1 MNWNEERYDQ
11 KTVEMDKENFR
22 PGCAKSCGRI
32 CVSIRFFFVL
42 SLIPIILLLLT
53 MVQYTPVT
61 RTDVMK
67 AVTEVFPKTVTPFL
81 ISIINEVYS
90 QSKAMIPV
98 TVLVALWSAGRGV
111 LAITSGLNCIYQS
124 KETRN
129 YFYLRLRAS
138 VYTVLFLLVIISCL
152 LLAVFGNKISVF
164 VEMNVP
170 VLEKAVE
177 FLIRIRTTLTIG
189 VMMLFCMLLYRFL
202 PDVKIKTKWK
212 HQIPGSVFSA
222 VGWQVISL
230 IFSVYLDIFEGFS
243 TMYGSL
249 TTIILVM
256 LWLYFCMYMILLGG
270 VINITVFRD
279 NLDKDLP
286 HDPDVRDFGNLLQ

>member
-1 MNWNEERYDQ
+1 MIKKQWD
-11 KTVEMDKENFR
+11 
-22 PGCAKSCGRI
+22 RI
-32 CVSIRFFFVL
+32 MRILDRAAQSHVGAYAAQSAFFFVL
-42 SLIPIILLLLT
+42 SLIPIILLLMT
-53 MVQYTPVT
+53 MVQYTPLT
-61 RTDVMK
+61 KGDVMK

-90 QSKAMIPV
+90 QSKAIIPV
-98 TVLVALWSAGRGV
+98 TILVALWSAGRGV

-129 YFYLRLRAS
+129 YVYLRLRSS
-138 VYTVLFLLVIISCL
+138 VYTLLFLLVIISCL
-152 LLAVFGNKISVF
+152 LLAVFGNRISIF

-170 VLEKAVE
+170 VLQKAVE
-177 FLIRIRTTLTIG
+177 FLIRIRTFLTVG

-222 VGWQVISL
+222 IGWQIISL

-249 TTIILVM
+249 TTIVLIM
-256 LWLYFCMYMILLGG
+256 LWLYFCMYMILFGG
-270 VINITVFRD
+270 VINITIFKD
-279 NLDKDLP
+279 NLDKA
-286 HDPDVRDFGNLLQ
+286 

>member
-1 MNWNEERYDQ
+1 MIKKQWD
-11 KTVEMDKENFR
+11 
-22 PGCAKSCGRI
+22 RI
-32 CVSIRFFFVL
+32 MRILDRAAQSHVGAYAAQSAFFFVL
-42 SLIPIILLLLT
+42 SLIPIILLLMT
-53 MVQYTPVT
+53 MVQYTPLT
-61 RTDVMK
+61 RGDVMT

-90 QSKAMIPV
+90 QSTAIIPV
-98 TVLVALWSAGRGV
+98 TILVALWSAGRGV

-152 LLAVFGNKISVF
+152 LLAVFGNRISIF
-164 VEMNVP
+164 VEINAP
-170 VLEKAVE
+170 VLQKAVD
-177 FLIRIRTTLTIG
+177 FLIRIRTSLTVG

-202 PDVKIKTKWK
+202 PDVKIRTKWK

-222 VGWQVISL
+222 IGWQIISL

-249 TTIILVM
+249 TTIVLVM

-270 VINITVFRD
+270 VINITIFKD
-279 NLDKDLP
+279 NLQ
-286 HDPDVRDFGNLLQ
+286 H

>member
-1 MNWNEERYDQ
+1 MRWGMIKKQWD
-11 KTVEMDKENFR
+11 
-22 PGCAKSCGRI
+22 RI
-32 CVSIRFFFVL
+32 MRILDRAAQSHVGAYAAQSAFFFVL
-42 SLIPIILLLLT
+42 SLIPIILLLMT
-53 MVQYTPVT
+53 MVQYTPLT
-61 RTDVMK
+61 KGDVMK

-90 QSKAMIPV
+90 QSKAIIPV
-98 TVLVALWSAGRGV
+98 TILVALWSAGRGV

-129 YFYLRLRAS
+129 YVYLRLRS
-138 VYTVLFLLVIISCL
+138 SIYTLLFLLVIISCL
-152 LLAVFGNKISVF
+152 LLAVFGNRISIF

-170 VLEKAVE
+170 VLQKAVE
-177 FLIRIRTTLTIG
+177 FLIRIRTSLTVG

-212 HQIPGSVFSA
+212 HQIPGSVCSA
-222 VGWQVISL
+222 IGWQIISL

-249 TTIILVM
+249 TTIVLVM
-256 LWLYFCMYMILLGG
+256 LWLYFCMYMILFGG
-270 VINITVFRD
+270 VINITIFKD
-279 NLDKDLP
+279 NLDKA
-286 HDPDVRDFGNLLQ
+286 

>member
-1 MNWNEERYDQ
+1 MRWGMIKKQWD
-11 KTVEMDKENFR
+11 
-22 PGCAKSCGRI
+22 RI
-32 CVSIRFFFVL
+32 MRILDRAAQSHVGAYAAQSAFFFVL
-42 SLIPIILLLLT
+42 SLIPIILLLMT
-53 MVQYTPVT
+53 MVQYTPLT
-61 RTDVMK
+61 KGDVMK

-90 QSKAMIPV
+90 QSKAIIPV
-98 TVLVALWSAGRGV
+98 TILVALWSAGRGV

-129 YFYLRLRAS
+129 YVYLRLRSS
-138 VYTVLFLLVIISCL
+138 VYTLLFLLVIISCL
-152 LLAVFGNKISVF
+152 LLAVFGNRISIF

-170 VLEKAVE
+170 VLQKAVE
-177 FLIRIRTTLTIG
+177 FLIRIRTSLTVG

-222 VGWQVISL
+222 IGWQIISL

-249 TTIILVM
+249 TTIVLVM
-256 LWLYFCMYMILLGG
+256 LWLYFCMYMILFGG
-270 VINITVFRD
+270 VINITIFKD
-279 NLDKDLP
+279 NLDKA
-286 HDPDVRDFGNLLQ
+286 

>member
-1 MNWNEERYDQ
+1 MKKQWKRIKKISDCV
-11 KTVEMDKENFR
+11 VENHV
-22 PGCAKSCGRI
+22 GAYASQ
-32 CVSIRFFFVL
+32 SAFFFVL

-61 RTDVMK
+61 RSDVMK

-81 ISIINEVYS
+81 LSIINEVYS
-90 QSKAMIPV
+90 QSTAVIPV
-98 TVLVALWSAGRGV
+98 TILVALWSAGRGV
-111 LAITSGLNCIYQS
+111 LAMTSGLNCIYQS
-124 KETRN
+124 TETRN

-138 VYTVLFLLVIISCL
+138 VYTVLFLLVIISGL
-152 LLAVFGNKISVF
+152 LLAVFGNRISVF
-164 VEMNVP
+164 VEMNIP

-177 FLIRIRTTLTIG
+177 FLIRIRTTLTVG
-189 VMMLFCMLLYRFL
+189 VMMLFCMLLYQFL
-202 PDVKIKTKWK
+202 PDMKIKTQWK

-249 TTIILVM
+249 TTLILVM
-256 LWLYFCMYMILLGG
+256 LWLYFCMYIILMGG
-270 VINITVFRD
+270 VINTIIFRD
-279 NLDKDLP
+279 NLDKE
-286 HDPDVRDFGNLLQ
+286 

>member
-1 MNWNEERYDQ
+1 MIKKQWD
-11 KTVEMDKENFR
+11 
-22 PGCAKSCGRI
+22 RI
-32 CVSIRFFFVL
+32 MRILDRAAQSHVGAYAAQSAFFFVL
-42 SLIPIILLLLT
+42 SLIPIILLLMT
-53 MVQYTPVT
+53 MVQYTPLT
-61 RTDVMK
+61 KGDVMK

-90 QSKAMIPV
+90 QSKAIIPV
-98 TVLVALWSAGRGV
+98 TILVALWSAGRGV

-129 YFYLRLRAS
+129 YVYLRLRSS
-138 VYTVLFLLVIISCL
+138 VYTLLFLLVIISCL
-152 LLAVFGNKISVF
+152 LLAVFGNRISIF

-170 VLEKAVE
+170 VLQKAVE
-177 FLIRIRTTLTIG
+177 FLIRIRTSLTVG

-222 VGWQVISL
+222 IGWQIISL

-249 TTIILVM
+249 TTIVLVM
-256 LWLYFCMYMILLGG
+256 LWLYFCMYMILFGG
-270 VINITVFRD
+270 VINITIFKD
-279 NLDKDLP
+279 NLDKA
-286 HDPDVRDFGNLLQ
+286 

>member
-1 MNWNEERYDQ
+1 MRWGMIKKQWD
-11 KTVEMDKENFR
+11 
-22 PGCAKSCGRI
+22 RI
-32 CVSIRFFFVL
+32 MRILDRAAQSHVGAYAAQSAFFFVL
-42 SLIPIILLLLT
+42 SLIPIILLLMT
-53 MVQYTPVT
+53 MVQYTPLT
-61 RTDVMK
+61 KGDVMK

-90 QSKAMIPV
+90 QSKAIIPV
-98 TVLVALWSAGRGV
+98 TILVALWSAGRGV

-129 YFYLRLRAS
+129 YVYLRLRSS
-138 VYTVLFLLVIISCL
+138 VYTLLFLLVIISCL
-152 LLAVFGNKISVF
+152 LLAVFGNRISIF

-170 VLEKAVE
+170 VLQKAVE
-177 FLIRIRTTLTIG
+177 FLIRIRTSLTVG

-222 VGWQVISL
+222 IGWQIISL

-249 TTIILVM
+249 TTIVLVM
-256 LWLYFCMYMILLGG
+256 LWLYFCMYMILFGG
-270 VINITVFRD
+270 VINITIFKD
-279 NLDKDLP
+279 NLDK
-286 HDPDVRDFGNLLQ
+286 V

>member
-1 MNWNEERYDQ
+1 M
-11 KTVEMDKENFR
+11 
-22 PGCAKSCGRI
+22 
-32 CVSIRFFFVL
+32 IRKQWRWIKKILDRAVLNHVGAYASQSAFFFVL

-98 TVLVALWSAGRGV
+98 TILVALWSAGRGV

-138 VYTVLFLLVIISCL
+138 VYTVLFLLVIIS
-152 LLAVFGNKISVF
+152 
-164 VEMNVP
+164 
-170 VLEKAVE
+170 
-177 FLIRIRTTLTIG
+177 
-189 VMMLFCMLLYRFL
+189 
-202 PDVKIKTKWK
+202 
-212 HQIPGSVFSA
+212 
-222 VGWQVISL
+222 
-230 IFSVYLDIFEGFS
+230 
-243 TMYGSL
+243 
-249 TTIILVM
+249 
-256 LWLYFCMYMILLGG
+256 
-270 VINITVFRD
+270 
-279 NLDKDLP
+279 
-286 HDPDVRDFGNLLQ
+286 

>member
-1 MNWNEERYDQ
+1 MKKQWKRIKKISDCV
-11 KTVEMDKENFR
+11 VEDHV
-22 PGCAKSCGRI
+22 GAYASQ
-32 CVSIRFFFVL
+32 SAFFFVL

-61 RTDVMK
+61 RSDVMK

-81 ISIINEVYS
+81 LSIINEVYS
-90 QSKAMIPV
+90 QSTAVIPV
-98 TVLVALWSAGRGV
+98 TILVALWSAGRGV
-111 LAITSGLNCIYQS
+111 LAMTSGLNCIYQS
-124 KETRN
+124 TETRN

-138 VYTVLFLLVIISCL
+138 VYTVLFLLVIILGL
-152 LLAVFGNKISVF
+152 LLAVFGNRISVF

-177 FLIRIRTTLTIG
+177 FLIRIRTILTVG
-189 VMMLFCMLLYRFL
+189 VTMLFCMLLYQFL
-202 PDVKIKTKWK
+202 PDVKIKTQWK

-249 TTIILVM
+249 TTLILVM
-256 LWLYFCMYMILLGG
+256 LWLYFCMYIILIGG
-270 VINITVFRD
+270 VINTIIFRD
-279 NLDKDLP
+279 NLDKE
-286 HDPDVRDFGNLLQ
+286 

>member
-1 MNWNEERYDQ
+1 MIKKQWD
-11 KTVEMDKENFR
+11 
-22 PGCAKSCGRI
+22 RI
-32 CVSIRFFFVL
+32 MRILDRAAQSHVGAYAAQSAFFFVL
-42 SLIPIILLLLT
+42 SLIPIILLLMT
-53 MVQYTPVT
+53 MVQYTPLT
-61 RTDVMK
+61 RGDVMT

-90 QSKAMIPV
+90 QSTAIIPV
-98 TVLVALWSAGRGV
+98 TILVALWSAGRGV

-138 VYTVLFLLVIISCL
+138 VYTVLSLLVIISCL
-152 LLAVFGNKISVF
+152 LLAVFGNRISIF
-164 VEMNVP
+164 VEINAP
-170 VLEKAVE
+170 VLQKAVD
-177 FLIRIRTTLTIG
+177 FLIRIRTSLTVG

-202 PDVKIKTKWK
+202 PDVKIRTKWK

-222 VGWQVISL
+222 IGWQIISL

-249 TTIILVM
+249 TTIVLVM

-270 VINITVFRD
+270 VINITIFKD
-279 NLDKDLP
+279 NLDKA
-286 HDPDVRDFGNLLQ
+286 

>member
-1 MNWNEERYDQ
+1 MIKKQCD
-11 KTVEMDKENFR
+11 
-22 PGCAKSCGRI
+22 RI
-32 CVSIRFFFVL
+32 MRILDRAAQSHVGAYAAQSAFFFVL
-42 SLIPIILLLLT
+42 SLIPIILLLMT
-53 MVQYTPVT
+53 MVQYTPLT
-61 RTDVMK
+61 RGDVMT

-90 QSKAMIPV
+90 QSTAIIPV
-98 TVLVALWSAGRGV
+98 TILVALWSAGRGV

-152 LLAVFGNKISVF
+152 LLAVFGNRISIF
-164 VEMNVP
+164 VEINAP
-170 VLEKAVE
+170 VLQKAVD
-177 FLIRIRTTLTIG
+177 FLIRIRTSLTVG

-202 PDVKIKTKWK
+202 PDVKIRTKWK

-222 VGWQVISL
+222 IGWQIISL

-249 TTIILVM
+249 TTIVLVM

-270 VINITVFRD
+270 VINITIFKD
-279 NLDKDLP
+279 NLDKA
-286 HDPDVRDFGNLLQ
+286 

>member
-1 MNWNEERYDQ
+1 MIKKQWERI
-11 KTVEMDKENFR
+11 K
-22 PGCAKSCGRI
+22 RI
-32 CVSIRFFFVL
+32 LDRSMQSHVGAYAAQSAFFFIL

-61 RTDVMK
+61 RSDVMK

-81 ISIINEVYS
+81 LSIINEVYS
-90 QSKAMIPV
+90 QSTAIIPV
-98 TVLVALWSAGRGV
+98 TILVALWSAGRGV

-138 VYTVLFLLVIISCL
+138 IYTVLFLLVIISCL
-152 LLAVFGNKISVF
+152 LLAVFGNRISLF

-170 VLEKAVE
+170 VLQSAVE
-177 FLIRIRTTLTIG
+177 FLIRIRTTLTVG

-212 HQIPGSVFSA
+212 HQIPGAVFSA
-222 VGWQVISL
+222 IGWQVISL

-270 VINITVFRD
+270 VINITIF
-279 NLDKDLP
+279 KDRSIEKVNSSLYE
-286 HDPDVRDFGNLLQ
+286 

>member
-1 MNWNEERYDQ
+1 MRWGMIKKQWD
-11 KTVEMDKENFR
+11 
-22 PGCAKSCGRI
+22 RI
-32 CVSIRFFFVL
+32 MRILDRAAQSHVGAYAAQSAFFFVL
-42 SLIPIILLLLT
+42 SLIPIILLLMT
-53 MVQYTPVT
+53 MVQYTPLT
-61 RTDVMK
+61 KGDVMK

-90 QSKAMIPV
+90 QSKAIIPV
-98 TVLVALWSAGRGV
+98 TILVALWSAGRGV

-129 YFYLRLRAS
+129 YVYLRLRSS
-138 VYTVLFLLVIISCL
+138 VYTLLFLLVIISCL
-152 LLAVFGNKISVF
+152 LLAVFGNRISIF

-170 VLEKAVE
+170 VLQKAVE
-177 FLIRIRTTLTIG
+177 FLIRIRTSLTVG

-212 HQIPGSVFSA
+212 HQIPGSVCSA
-222 VGWQVISL
+222 IGWQIISL

-249 TTIILVM
+249 TTIVLVM
-256 LWLYFCMYMILLGG
+256 LWLYFCMYMILFGG
-270 VINITVFRD
+270 VINITIFKD
-279 NLDKDLP
+279 NLDKA
-286 HDPDVRDFGNLLQ
+286 

>member
-1 MNWNEERYDQ
+1 MRWGMIKKQWD
-11 KTVEMDKENFR
+11 
-22 PGCAKSCGRI
+22 RI
-32 CVSIRFFFVL
+32 MRILDRAAQSHVGAYAAQSAFFFVL
-42 SLIPIILLLLT
+42 SLIPIILLLMT
-53 MVQYTPVT
+53 MVQYTPLT
-61 RTDVMK
+61 KGDVMK

-90 QSKAMIPV
+90 QSKAIIPV
-98 TVLVALWSAGRGV
+98 TILVALWSAGRGV

-129 YFYLRLRAS
+129 YVYLRLRSS
-138 VYTVLFLLVIISCL
+138 VYTLLFLLVIISCL
-152 LLAVFGNKISVF
+152 LLAVFGNRISIF

-170 VLEKAVE
+170 VLQKAVE
-177 FLIRIRTTLTIG
+177 FLIRIRTFLTVG

-222 VGWQVISL
+222 IGWQIISL

-249 TTIILVM
+249 TTIVLVM
-256 LWLYFCMYMILLGG
+256 LWLYFCMYMILFGG
-270 VINITVFRD
+270 VINITIFKD
-279 NLDKDLP
+279 NLDKA
-286 HDPDVRDFGNLLQ
+286 

>member
-1 MNWNEERYDQ
+1 MRWGMIKKQWD
-11 KTVEMDKENFR
+11 
-22 PGCAKSCGRI
+22 RI
-32 CVSIRFFFVL
+32 MRILDRAAQSHVGAYAAQSAFFFVL
-42 SLIPIILLLLT
+42 SLIPIILLLMT
-53 MVQYTPVT
+53 MVQYTPLT
-61 RTDVMK
+61 KGDVMK

-90 QSKAMIPV
+90 QSKAIIPV
-98 TVLVALWSAGRGV
+98 TILVALWSAGRGV

-129 YFYLRLRAS
+129 YVYLRLRSS
-138 VYTVLFLLVIISCL
+138 VYTLLFLLVIISCL
-152 LLAVFGNKISVF
+152 LLAVFGNRISIF

-170 VLEKAVE
+170 VLQKAVE
-177 FLIRIRTTLTIG
+177 FLFRIRTSLTVG

-222 VGWQVISL
+222 IGWQIISL

-249 TTIILVM
+249 TTIVLVM
-256 LWLYFCMYMILLGG
+256 LWLYFCMYMILFGG
-270 VINITVFRD
+270 VINITIFKD
-279 NLDKDLP
+279 NLDKA
-286 HDPDVRDFGNLLQ
+286 

>member
-1 MNWNEERYDQ
+1 MIKKQWD
-11 KTVEMDKENFR
+11 
-22 PGCAKSCGRI
+22 RI
-32 CVSIRFFFVL
+32 MRILDRAAQSHVGAYAAQSAFFFVL
-42 SLIPIILLLLT
+42 SLIPIILLLMT
-53 MVQYTPVT
+53 MVQYTPLT
-61 RTDVMK
+61 KGDVMK

-90 QSKAMIPV
+90 QSKAIIPV
-98 TVLVALWSAGRGV
+98 TILVALWSAGRGV

-129 YFYLRLRAS
+129 YVYLRLRSS
-138 VYTVLFLLVIISCL
+138 VYTLLFLLVIISCL
-152 LLAVFGNKISVF
+152 LLAVFGNRISIF

-170 VLEKAVE
+170 VLQKAVE
-177 FLIRIRTTLTIG
+177 FLIRIRTSLTVG

-212 HQIPGSVFSA
+212 HQIPGSVCSA
-222 VGWQVISL
+222 IGWQIISL

-249 TTIILVM
+249 TTIVLVM
-256 LWLYFCMYMILLGG
+256 LWLYFCMYMILFGG
-270 VINITVFRD
+270 VINITIFKD
-279 NLDKDLP
+279 NLDKA
-286 HDPDVRDFGNLLQ
+286 

>member
-1 MNWNEERYDQ
+1 MEHYERYY
-11 KTVEMDKENFR
+11 K
-22 PGCAKSCGRI
+22 
-32 CVSIRFFFVL
+32 VSGDY
-42 SLIPIILLLLT
+42 SGILCCYEEDGSISTERTKALAEHLLKKG
-53 MVQYTPVT
+53 V
-61 RTDVMK
+61 K
-67 AVTEVFPKTVTPFL
+67 G
-81 ISIINEVYS
+81 VYVGGS
-90 QSKAMIPV
+90 
-98 TVLVALWSAGRGV
+98 
-111 LAITSGLNCIYQS
+111 SGECIYQS

>member
-1 MNWNEERYDQ
+1 M
-11 KTVEMDKENFR
+11 
-22 PGCAKSCGRI
+22 
-32 CVSIRFFFVL
+32 IRKQWRWIKKILDRAVLNHVGAYASQSAFFFVL

-98 TVLVALWSAGRGV
+98 TILVALWSAGRGV

-202 PDVKIKTKWK
+202 PDVKIKTKWT

-230 IFSVYLDIFEGFS
+230 IISVYLDIFEGFS

>member
-1 MNWNEERYDQ
+1 MIKKQWD
-11 KTVEMDKENFR
+11 
-22 PGCAKSCGRI
+22 RI
-32 CVSIRFFFVL
+32 MRILDRAAQSHVGAYAAQSAFFFVL
-42 SLIPIILLLLT
+42 SLIPIILLLMT
-53 MVQYTPVT
+53 MVQYTPLI
-61 RTDVMK
+61 RGDVMT

-90 QSKAMIPV
+90 QSTAIIPV
-98 TVLVALWSAGRGV
+98 TILVALWSAGRGV

-152 LLAVFGNKISVF
+152 LLAVFGNRISIF
-164 VEMNVP
+164 VEINAP
-170 VLEKAVE
+170 VLQKAVD
-177 FLIRIRTTLTIG
+177 FLIRIRTSLTVG

-202 PDVKIKTKWK
+202 PDVKIRTKWK

-222 VGWQVISL
+222 IGWQIISL

-249 TTIILVM
+249 TTIVLVM

-270 VINITVFRD
+270 VINITIFKD
-279 NLDKDLP
+279 NLDKA
-286 HDPDVRDFGNLLQ
+286 

>member
-1 MNWNEERYDQ
+1 MIKKQWD
-11 KTVEMDKENFR
+11 
-22 PGCAKSCGRI
+22 RI
-32 CVSIRFFFVL
+32 MRILDRAAQSHVGAYAAQSAFFFVL
-42 SLIPIILLLLT
+42 SLIPIILLLMT
-53 MVQYTPVT
+53 MVQYTPLT
-61 RTDVMK
+61 KGDVMK

-90 QSKAMIPV
+90 QSKAIIPV
-98 TVLVALWSAGRGV
+98 TILVALWSAGRGV

-129 YFYLRLRAS
+129 YVYLRLRSS
-138 VYTVLFLLVIISCL
+138 VYTLLFLLVIISCL
-152 LLAVFGNKISVF
+152 LLAVFGNRISIF

-170 VLEKAVE
+170 VLQKAVE
-177 FLIRIRTTLTIG
+177 FLIRIRTSLTVG

-222 VGWQVISL
+222 IGWQIISL

-249 TTIILVM
+249 TTIVLVM
-256 LWLYFCMYMILLGG
+256 LWLYFCMYMILFGG
-270 VINITVFRD
+270 VINITIFKD
-279 NLDKDLP
+279 NLDK
-286 HDPDVRDFGNLLQ
+286 V

>member
-1 MNWNEERYDQ
+1 MIKKQWD
-11 KTVEMDKENFR
+11 
-22 PGCAKSCGRI
+22 RI
-32 CVSIRFFFVL
+32 MRILDRAAQSHVGAYAAQSAFFFVL
-42 SLIPIILLLLT
+42 SLIPIILLLMT
-53 MVQYTPVT
+53 MVQYTPLT
-61 RTDVMK
+61 KGDVMK

-90 QSKAMIPV
+90 QSKAIIPV
-98 TVLVALWSAGRGV
+98 TILVALWSAGRGV

-129 YFYLRLRAS
+129 YVYLRLRSS
-138 VYTVLFLLVIISCL
+138 VYTLLFLLVIISCL
-152 LLAVFGNKISVF
+152 LLAVFGNRISIF

-170 VLEKAVE
+170 VLQKAVE
-177 FLIRIRTTLTIG
+177 FLIRIRTFLTVG

-222 VGWQVISL
+222 IGWQIISL

-249 TTIILVM
+249 TTIVLVM
-256 LWLYFCMYMILLGG
+256 LWLYFCMYMILFGG
-270 VINITVFRD
+270 VINITIFKD
-279 NLDKDLP
+279 NLDKA
-286 HDPDVRDFGNLLQ
+286 

>member
-1 MNWNEERYDQ
+1 M
-11 KTVEMDKENFR
+11 
-22 PGCAKSCGRI
+22 
-32 CVSIRFFFVL
+32 IRKQWRWIKKILDRAVLNHVGAYASQSAFFFVL

-98 TVLVALWSAGRGV
+98 TILVALWSAGRGV

-212 HQIPGSVFSA
+212 HQSPGSVFSA

>member
-1 MNWNEERYDQ
+1 MIKKQWD
-11 KTVEMDKENFR
+11 
-22 PGCAKSCGRI
+22 RI
-32 CVSIRFFFVL
+32 MRILDRAAQSHVGAYAAQSAFFFVL
-42 SLIPIILLLLT
+42 SLIPIILLLMT
-53 MVQYTPVT
+53 MVQYTPLT
-61 RTDVMK
+61 RGDVMT

-90 QSKAMIPV
+90 QSTAIIPV
-98 TVLVALWSAGRGV
+98 TIPVALWSAGRGV

-152 LLAVFGNKISVF
+152 LLAVFGNRISIF
-164 VEMNVP
+164 VEINAP
-170 VLEKAVE
+170 VLQKAVD
-177 FLIRIRTTLTIG
+177 FLIRIRTSLTVG

-202 PDVKIKTKWK
+202 PDVKIRTKWK

-222 VGWQVISL
+222 IGWQIISL

-249 TTIILVM
+249 TTIVLVM

-270 VINITVFRD
+270 VINITIFKD
-279 NLDKDLP
+279 NLDKA
-286 HDPDVRDFGNLLQ
+286 

>member
-1 MNWNEERYDQ
+1 MIKKQWD
-11 KTVEMDKENFR
+11 
-22 PGCAKSCGRI
+22 RI
-32 CVSIRFFFVL
+32 MRILDRAAQSHVGAYAAQSAFFFVL
-42 SLIPIILLLLT
+42 SLIPIILLLMT
-53 MVQYTPVT
+53 MVQYTPLT
-61 RTDVMK
+61 KGDVMK

-90 QSKAMIPV
+90 QSKAIIPV
-98 TVLVALWSAGRGV
+98 TILVALWSAGRGV

-129 YFYLRLRAS
+129 FVYLRLRSS
-138 VYTVLFLLVIISCL
+138 VYTLLFLLVIISCL
-152 LLAVFGNKISVF
+152 LLAVFGNRISIF

-170 VLEKAVE
+170 VLQKAVE
-177 FLIRIRTTLTIG
+177 FLIRIRTFLTVG

-222 VGWQVISL
+222 IGWQIISL

-249 TTIILVM
+249 TTIVLVM
-256 LWLYFCMYMILLGG
+256 LWLYFCMYMILFGG
-270 VINITVFRD
+270 VINITIFKD
-279 NLDKDLP
+279 NLDKA
-286 HDPDVRDFGNLLQ
+286 

>member
-1 MNWNEERYDQ
+1 MKKQWKRIIKISDCV
-11 KTVEMDKENFR
+11 VENHV
-22 PGCAKSCGRI
+22 GAYASQ
-32 CVSIRFFFVL
+32 SAFFFVL

-61 RTDVMK
+61 RSDVMK

-81 ISIINEVYS
+81 LSIINEVYS
-90 QSKAMIPV
+90 QSTAVIPV
-98 TVLVALWSAGRGV
+98 TILVALWSAGRGV
-111 LAITSGLNCIYQS
+111 LAMTSGLNCIYQS
-124 KETRN
+124 TETRN

-138 VYTVLFLLVIISCL
+138 VYTVLFLLVIISGL
-152 LLAVFGNKISVF
+152 LLAVFGNRISVF

-177 FLIRIRTTLTIG
+177 FLIRIRTTLTVG
-189 VMMLFCMLLYRFL
+189 VMMLFCMLLYQFL
-202 PDVKIKTKWK
+202 PDMKIKTQWK

-249 TTIILVM
+249 TTLILVM
-256 LWLYFCMYMILLGG
+256 LWLYFCMYIILMGG
-270 VINITVFRD
+270 VINTIIFRD
-279 NLDKDLP
+279 NLDKE
-286 HDPDVRDFGNLLQ
+286 

>member
-1 MNWNEERYDQ
+1 MIKKQWD
-11 KTVEMDKENFR
+11 
-22 PGCAKSCGRI
+22 RI
-32 CVSIRFFFVL
+32 MRILDRAAQSHVGAYAAQSAFFFVL
-42 SLIPIILLLLT
+42 SLIPIILLLMT
-53 MVQYTPVT
+53 MVQYTPLT
-61 RTDVMK
+61 KGDVMK

-90 QSKAMIPV
+90 QSKAIIPV
-98 TVLVALWSAGRGV
+98 TILVALWSAGRGV

-129 YFYLRLRAS
+129 YVYLRLRSS
-138 VYTVLFLLVIISCL
+138 VYTLLFLLVIISCL
-152 LLAVFGNKISVF
+152 LLAVFGNRISIF

-170 VLEKAVE
+170 VLQKAVE
-177 FLIRIRTTLTIG
+177 FLIRIRTFLTVG

-222 VGWQVISL
+222 IGWQIISL

-249 TTIILVM
+249 TTIVLVM
-256 LWLYFCMYMILLGG
+256 LWLYFCMYMILFGG
-270 VINITVFRD
+270 VINITIFKD
-279 NLDKDLP
+279 NLDK
-286 HDPDVRDFGNLLQ
+286 V

>member
-1 MNWNEERYDQ
+1 MIKKQWERI
-11 KTVEMDKENFR
+11 K
-22 PGCAKSCGRI
+22 RI
-32 CVSIRFFFVL
+32 LDRSMQSHVGAYAAQSAFFFIL

-61 RTDVMK
+61 RSDVMK

-81 ISIINEVYS
+81 LSIINEVYS
-90 QSKAMIPV
+90 QSTAIIPV
-98 TVLVALWSAGRGV
+98 TILVALWSAGRGV

-138 VYTVLFLLVIISCL
+138 IYTVLFLLVIISCL
-152 LLAVFGNKISVF
+152 LLAVFGNRISLF

-170 VLEKAVE
+170 VLQSAVE
-177 FLIRIRTTLTIG
+177 FLIRIRTTLTEG

-212 HQIPGSVFSA
+212 HQIPGAVFSA
-222 VGWQVISL
+222 IGWQVISL

-249 TTIILVM
+249 TTIILVL

-270 VINITVFRD
+270 VINITIFKD
-279 NLDKDLP
+279 NLDKA
-286 HDPDVRDFGNLLQ
+286 

>member
-1 MNWNEERYDQ
+1 MIKKQWERI
-11 KTVEMDKENFR
+11 K
-22 PGCAKSCGRI
+22 RI
-32 CVSIRFFFVL
+32 LDRSMQSHVGAYAAQSAFFFIL

-61 RTDVMK
+61 RSDVMK

-81 ISIINEVYS
+81 LSIINEVYS
-90 QSKAMIPV
+90 QSTAIIPV
-98 TVLVALWSAGRGV
+98 TILVALWSAGRGV

-138 VYTVLFLLVIISCL
+138 IYTVLFLLVIISCL
-152 LLAVFGNKISVF
+152 LLAVFGNRISLF

-170 VLEKAVE
+170 VLQSAVE
-177 FLIRIRTTLTIG
+177 FLIRIRTTLTVG

-212 HQIPGSVFSA
+212 HQIPGAVFSA
-222 VGWQVISL
+222 IGWQVISL

-270 VINITVFRD
+270 VINITIFKD
-279 NLDKDLP
+279 NLDKA
-286 HDPDVRDFGNLLQ
+286 

>member
-1 MNWNEERYDQ
+1 MIKKQWD
-11 KTVEMDKENFR
+11 
-22 PGCAKSCGRI
+22 RI
-32 CVSIRFFFVL
+32 MRILDRAAQSHVGAYAAQSAFFFVL
-42 SLIPIILLLLT
+42 SLIPIILLLMT
-53 MVQYTPVT
+53 MVQYTPLT
-61 RTDVMK
+61 RGDVMT

-90 QSKAMIPV
+90 QSTAIIPV
-98 TVLVALWSAGRGV
+98 TILVALWSAGRGV

-152 LLAVFGNKISVF
+152 LLAVFGNRSSIF
-164 VEMNVP
+164 VEINAP
-170 VLEKAVE
+170 VLQKAVD
-177 FLIRIRTTLTIG
+177 FLIRIRTSLTVG

-202 PDVKIKTKWK
+202 PDVKIRTKWK

-222 VGWQVISL
+222 IGWQIISL

-249 TTIILVM
+249 TTIVLVM

-270 VINITVFRD
+270 VINITIFKD
-279 NLDKDLP
+279 NLDKA
-286 HDPDVRDFGNLLQ
+286 

>member
-1 MNWNEERYDQ
+1 MRWGMIKKQWD
-11 KTVEMDKENFR
+11 
-22 PGCAKSCGRI
+22 RI
-32 CVSIRFFFVL
+32 MRILDRAAQSHVGAYAAQSAFFFVL
-42 SLIPIILLLLT
+42 SLIPIILLLMT
-53 MVQYTPVT
+53 MVQYTPLT
-61 RTDVMK
+61 KGDVMK

-90 QSKAMIPV
+90 QSKAIIPV
-98 TVLVALWSAGRGV
+98 TILVALWSAGRGV

-129 YFYLRLRAS
+129 YVYLRLRSS
-138 VYTVLFLLVIISCL
+138 VYTLLFLLVIISCL
-152 LLAVFGNKISVF
+152 LLAVFGNRISIF

-170 VLEKAVE
+170 VLQKAVE
-177 FLIRIRTTLTIG
+177 FLIRIRTFLTVG

-222 VGWQVISL
+222 IGWQIISL

-249 TTIILVM
+249 TTIVLIM
-256 LWLYFCMYMILLGG
+256 LWLYFCMYMILFGG
-270 VINITVFRD
+270 VINITIFKD
-279 NLDKDLP
+279 NLDKA
-286 HDPDVRDFGNLLQ
+286 

>member
-1 MNWNEERYDQ
+1 MKKQWKRIKKISDCV
-11 KTVEMDKENFR
+11 VENHV
-22 PGCAKSCGRI
+22 GAYASQ
-32 CVSIRFFFVL
+32 SAFFFVL

-61 RTDVMK
+61 RSDVMK

-81 ISIINEVYS
+81 LSIINEVYS
-90 QSKAMIPV
+90 QSTAVIPV
-98 TVLVALWSAGRGV
+98 TILVALWSAGRGV
-111 LAITSGLNCIYQS
+111 LAMTSGLNCIYQS
-124 KETRN
+124 TETRN

-138 VYTVLFLLVIISCL
+138 VYTVLFLLVIISGL
-152 LLAVFGNKISVF
+152 LLAVFGNRISVF

-177 FLIRIRTTLTIG
+177 FLIRIRTTLTVG
-189 VMMLFCMLLYRFL
+189 VMMLFCMLLYQFL
-202 PDVKIKTKWK
+202 PDVKIKTQWK

-249 TTIILVM
+249 TTLILVM
-256 LWLYFCMYMILLGG
+256 LWLYFCMYIILMGG
-270 VINITVFRD
+270 VINTIIFRD
-279 NLDKDLP
+279 NLDKE
-286 HDPDVRDFGNLLQ
+286 

>member
-1 MNWNEERYDQ
+1 MIKKQWD
-11 KTVEMDKENFR
+11 
-22 PGCAKSCGRI
+22 RI
-32 CVSIRFFFVL
+32 MRILDRAAQSHVGAYAAQSAFFFVL
-42 SLIPIILLLLT
+42 SLIPIILLLMT
-53 MVQYTPVT
+53 MVQYTPLT
-61 RTDVMK
+61 RGDVMT

-90 QSKAMIPV
+90 QSTAIIPV
-98 TVLVALWSAGRGV
+98 TILVALWSAGRGV

-152 LLAVFGNKISVF
+152 LLAVFGNRISIF
-164 VEMNVP
+164 VEINAP
-170 VLEKAVE
+170 VLQKAVD
-177 FLIRIRTTLTIG
+177 FLIRIRTSLTVG

-202 PDVKIKTKWK
+202 PDVKIRTKWK

-222 VGWQVISL
+222 IGWQIISL

-249 TTIILVM
+249 TTIVLVM

-270 VINITVFRD
+270 VINITIFKD
-279 NLDKDLP
+279 NMDKA
-286 HDPDVRDFGNLLQ
+286 

>member
-1 MNWNEERYDQ
+1 MIKKQWERI
-11 KTVEMDKENFR
+11 K
-22 PGCAKSCGRI
+22 RI
-32 CVSIRFFFVL
+32 LDRSMQSHVGAYAAQSAFFFIL

-53 MVQYTPVT
+53 MVQYIPVT
-61 RTDVMK
+61 RSDVMK

-81 ISIINEVYS
+81 LSIINEVYS
-90 QSKAMIPV
+90 QSTAIIPV
-98 TVLVALWSAGRGV
+98 TILVALWSAGRGV

-138 VYTVLFLLVIISCL
+138 IYTVLFLLVIISCL
-152 LLAVFGNKISVF
+152 LLAVFGNRISLF

-170 VLEKAVE
+170 VLQSAVE
-177 FLIRIRTTLTIG
+177 FLIRIRTTLTVG

-212 HQIPGSVFSA
+212 HQIPGAVFSA
-222 VGWQVISL
+222 IGWQVISL

-270 VINITVFRD
+270 VINITIFKN
-279 NLDKDLP
+279 NLDKA
-286 HDPDVRDFGNLLQ
+286 